1 MSFSI
6 EQFVADCREA
16 VEQPEPFEAV
26 SELMQKAVSDPGAV
40 NAAIEPPAELTKV
53 GDVTIG
59 FDKILYEDDRVT
71 VFLVDTEP
79 GHLQPPHDHQ
89 MHAVIGV
96 YDGVEHNRFFRR
108 KDGALESAGEKD
120 IGPGDVLRVHSATIH
135 AISAGASKPCR
146 ALHVYLGALSTV
158 DRSLFDPQT
167 GHEEPM
173 TPERYDEFIQRA

>member
-1 MSFSI
+1 MTFSL
-6 EQFVADCREA
+6 EQFVADCRNA

-26 SELMQKAVSDPGAV
+26 CELMQRTVADSDAV
-40 NAAIEPPAELTKV
+40 NDAIERPTELTRV
-53 GDVTIG
+53 GDIAIG

-96 YDGVEHNRFFRR
+96 YEGIEHNRFFKR
-108 KDGALESAGEKD
+108 KQGALESAGEKD
-120 IGPGDVLRVHSATIH
+120 IGPGDVLRIHPVTIH

-146 ALHVYLGALSTV
+146 ALHVYLGGLSDV
-158 DRSLFDPQT
+158 DRSLFDPKT
-167 GHEEPM
+167 GREEPM
-173 TPERYDEFIQRA
+173 TAERYDGFIQRV